1 MSGTPPTKHQS
12 VAGNLLI
19 LLCNFLENNKLGEL
33 LIGPIDIIFSNINI
47 VQPDLIFISKENN
60 KILTD
65 LNIQGAPD
73 LIIEILSYTTIE
85 NDRIFKKQIYENF
98 GVKEYWI
105 VDPEN
110 DKIEIWELKNK
121 KFQLT
126 IKADKNQVVETQ
138 LLKGLQ
144 IDLSKI
150 FSD

>member
-1 MSGTPPTKHQS
+1 MNNSVNSFPPI
-12 VAGNLLI
+12 NLNSIPLTYDD
-19 LLCNFLENNKLGEL
+19 NKT
-33 LIGPIDIIFSNINI
+33 F
-47 VQPDLIFISKENN
+47 
-60 KILTD
+60 
-65 LNIQGAPD
+65 
-73 LIIEILSYTTIE
+73 
-85 NDRIFKKQIYENF
+85 
-98 GVKEYWI
+98 
-105 VDPEN
+105 PEN